1 MHEKAWL
8 DSWLAFLFFVRCYN
22 RLRYDE
28 LEKSLDAFTAS
39 SVDNLLDK
47 IRLMA
52 SRPIPE
58 FNKFESLDLL
68 EALKNAAQDT
78 KHEKAGYYKFVF
90 ETLRGKINEPN
101 EQLRNFLLPLLRDK
115 DQEKV
120 LEVVAK
126 LDKKNRRRQT
136 RQNPGGERKAR
147 AVPYSGGRC
156 FYCNRFGH
164 VQAYC
169 FKRKMEM
176 TGPSGFSCKG
186 QFSQSGQ
193 NK

>member
-1 MHEKAWL
+1 ML
-8 DSWLAFLFFVRCYN
+8 Q
-22 RLRYDE
+22 LRYDE
-28 LEKSLDAFTAS
+28 LKKSLDAFTAS

-47 IRLMA
+47 IRHMA
-52 SRPIPE
+52 SRPVPE

-78 KHEKAGYYKFVF
+78 KHEKAGFYKFAF

-101 EQLRNFLLPLLRDK
+101 EQFRNFLLPLLGDK

-120 LEVVAK
+120 LDVVAK
-126 LDKKNRRRQT
+126 VEKNNRRRQT
-136 RQNPGGERKAR
+136 RQNPGGERKAG
-147 AVPYSGGRC
+147 AAPYSGVRC

-169 FKRKMEM
+169 FRRKREM
-176 TGPSGFSCKG
+176 AGSSGFSYKG
-186 QFSQSGQ
+186 QSSQSSQ